1 MLDRMKDLG
10 FKYSTRA
17 GITVG
22 VSDIEVLPEKGE
34 ILEEAQDKVDK
45 VMKQFRRGLITEEER
60 YDRVI
65 EIWSKAKDDNP
76 RQTDGLITKNK
87 PNLHDVGLWCTW

>member
-10 FKYSTRA
+10 FKYSTKA

-22 VSDIEVLPEKGE
+22 VADIVVLKEKQE
-34 ILEEAQDKVDK
+34 IITEAQTKVDN
-45 VMKQFRRGLITEEER
+45 VLKQFRRGLITEDER

-65 EIWSKAKDDNP
+65 SIWSLCQGYHSV
-76 RQTDGLITKNK
+76 QTYGLTG
-87 PNLHDVGLWCTW
+87 PTQPDLHDE